1 MINFTIYHIIF
12 IQPITLV
19 LVGPTCLTLCNP
31 MDCSPPCSSVHG
43 ILQARILEW
52 VAMPFFRGSSQS
64 RNRTQVLHC
73 RQILY
78 HTSHLGAQPV
88 TDAYKINSLLVLLRQ
103 ICIWLRKGLSKVEHV
118 GEEHLP
124 ISTSHHYITVIIII
138 LGWEGKKICDKVI
151 QFLDTG
157 TIF

>member
-1 MINFTIYHIIF
+1 MYLRAKLL
-12 IQPITLV
+12 QSCP
-19 LVGPTCLTLCNP
+19 TLCNP
-31 MDCSPPCSSVHG
+31 MDCSLPATLSMGLSRQEYWSGLPCPSSGDLPNPG
-43 ILQARILEW
+43 IEPRFCIAGR
-52 VAMPFFRGSSQS
+52 FF
-64 RNRTQVLHC
+64 T
-73 RQILY
+73 IWA
-78 HTSHLGAQPV
+78 TWEAQPV

-103 ICIWLRKGLSKVEHV
+103 ICIWLGKGLSKVEHV

-124 ISTSHHYITVIIII
+124 ISTSNHYITVIIIII